1 MNSKIV
7 TFIATLKNHPEKA
20 VKCLDVAKALEIL
33 FKDELA
39 TKDPAPF
46 SPDETAWIAAFCLGM
61 AAQMQKALVDTMDKK
76 ISNLKAELLPHL
88 AN

>member
-1 MNSKIV
+1 MNSKII
-7 TFIATLKNHPEKA
+7 TFIATLKSNPDKA
-20 VKCLDVAKALEIL
+20 VKCLDVAEALEIL

-39 TKDPAPF
+39 VKDVAPF
-46 SPDETAWIAAFCLGM
+46 STDETAWLAAFCLGI
-61 AAQMQKALVDTMDKK
+61 ASQVQKSLVETMDKK

>member
-20 VKCLDVAKALEIL
+20 VKCLDVAEALEIL

-46 SPDETAWIAAFCLGM
+46 SLDETAWIVSFSLGM
-61 AAQMQKALVDTMDKK
+61 STQVQKNLVDHVDKK
-76 ISNLKAELLPHL
+76 LSELRAELLPHL